1 MGKREEQSLVLG
13 VTGGIACGKSEV
25 GTILSALGF
34 QVLDTDAV
42 AHEIMLP
49 GKAAYDRIVEY
60 FGSGILDESG
70 EIDRK
75 KLGKLVFGDTRNLE
89 ALNGF
94 VHPSVC
100 REYRK
105 WLADKKR
112 DGSRLAV
119 IIPLLFEVGEEAGWD
134 AIICVS
140 SSTRKIVERLKM
152 RGFSE
157 SEARIRIRSQMPLE
171 EKIERADYVIRNNG
185 SLGDLKES
193 TADVVAEIIRNKR

>member
-25 GTILSALGF
+25 GSILSTLGF
-34 QVLDTDAV
+34 QVLDTDDV
-42 AHEIMLP
+42 AHEMMLP
-49 GKAAYDRIVEY
+49 GKTAYDRIVEY

-94 VHPSVC
+94 VHPPVC
-100 REYRK
+100 REYRQ

-119 IIPLLFEVGEEAGWD
+119 IIPLLFEVGEEEGWD

-157 SEARIRIRSQMPLE
+157 SEARIRIRAQMPLE